1 MLRVLAG
8 KQLRDFSLDITLS
21 VREGETLVLIGE
33 NGAGKSTVLNL
44 ISGLLSPDRG
54 EISLGERVLFSSSGR
69 IDLPPEYRNIGHL
82 FQSYALFPHLSVFE
96 NVAFGLRCR
105 NLPKEIITRRVRE
118 FLGEME
124 LESLSAEPVGRLS
137 GGQRQ
142 RVALARALVLE
153 PDLLLLDE
161 PLAALDEKSRS
172 AIRKELRR
180 SIAAAKIPAVIV
192 THHFQDALSFGDQ
205 VCLMEQGR
213 IIAAGPPADLMK
225 DRDNAFLSSFFCHCT
240 TCRDR

>member
-1 MLRVLAG
+1 MLSVG
-8 KQLRDFSLDITLS
+8 VKKELRDFTLDVSLS
-21 VREGETLVLIGE
+21 VREGETLILIGE
-33 NGAGKSTVLNL
+33 NGAGKSTVLSL
-44 ISGLLSPDRG
+44 VSGLLSPDRG
-54 EISLGERVLFSSSGR
+54 VITLGDRVLFSAPGR
-69 IDLPPEYRNIGHL
+69 INVPPERRNIGHL

-105 NLPKEIITRRVRE
+105 NLGKQEIVRKVGE
-118 FLGEME
+118 FLEGMD
-124 LESLSAEPVGRLS
+124 LASLSGEPAGRLS

-161 PLAALDEKSRS
+161 PLAALDVKSRVS
-172 AIRKELRR
+172 MRKELKE
-180 SIAAAKIPAVIV
+180 SIAAAGIPAVIV
-192 THHFQDALSFGDQ
+192 SHHFEDALALGDQ

-213 IIAAGPPADLMK
+213 ITARGSPRDLMTVK
-225 DRDNAFLSSFFCHCT
+225 NNAFISSFFCHCE